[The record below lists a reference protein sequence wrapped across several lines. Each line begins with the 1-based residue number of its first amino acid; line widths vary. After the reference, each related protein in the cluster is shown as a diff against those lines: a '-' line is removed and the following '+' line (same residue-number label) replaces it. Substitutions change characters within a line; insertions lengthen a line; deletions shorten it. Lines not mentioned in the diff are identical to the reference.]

1 MEYKMKCN
9 VCGKIFCYTD
19 KDLKENASNA
29 GMAALEAIGGL
40 ASTLGGGTIFHTQYL
55 TDQSNRHT
63 DKVIDY
69 SQCPY
74 CHSRNLS
81 PYTGNDKKPLN
92 ASGNLPDKSQ
102 ILINA
107 TAPTESLIKRAFLF
121 LEDGDWDSAA
131 AYCDSCLDKDPELA
145 KAYLGKLMAELHVH
159 SVEELGQHGAALS
172 RSKYYGKIL
181 RFGSEELTAQLSQI
195 SEKAKEKIKQL
206 AEIRKRLNDPDCSV
220 MVALNNERLMA
231 NCADGSV
238 HICGKPLQ
246 LFPQSQWRDL
256 RQIGLGYKDAVGL
269 RFDGSVIA
277 CGETRSIENSVST
290 WEDIKSISISSY
302 SLLGLRNDGTVQ
314 ACGDDRQC
322 AVSDW
327 KGILQIETDS
337 EDTFG
342 LCDDGTVKWCGN
354 HPNLWS
360 CIPDVRNAKRI
371 KCKDGRLKIIK
382 QDGKVE
388 WVSNGIESGTS
399 VWANVTDVST
409 SIDMITGL
417 KRDGT
422 VVAKI
427 TNLYGESDGSA
438 ELIDW
443 NNIVALESG
452 DLYTVGLKE
461 DGTVVARCSCGIH
474 DLGATNVT
482 DWTNIVAIKADI
494 SITLGIC
501 ADGTIV
507 YCGETPDE
515 GFDVSNIRLFNDI
528 SDLDKNIER
537 NRERRRVAEQAAAAK
552 RAEEQ
557 RKAEERRKARIS
569 ELEAQREKIIKE
581 LENTKGLFAFTK
593 KKKMQTQISNIDA
606 ELNNQKNN
614 NSIFW
619 EVIMHEILWNG
630 LRRDCW

>member
-1 MEYKMKCN
+1 MEYRMKCN

-55 TDQSNRHT
+55 TDQSNRYT

-92 ASGNLPDKSQ
+92 ALNNLPDKSQ
-102 ILINA
+102 VSIN
-107 TAPTESLIKRAFLF
+107 TSAPTESLIKRAFLF
-121 LEDGDWDSAA
+121 LEDGDWNSAV

-145 KAYLGKLMAELHVH
+145 EAYLGKLMAELHVH

-181 RFGSEELTAQLSQI
+181 RFGNEELTAQLSQI
-195 SEKAKEKIKQL
+195 SEKAQEKIKQL

-220 MVALNNERLMA
+220 MVVLNNKRLMA

-238 HICGKPLQ
+238 HICGKPLP
-246 LFPQSQWRDL
+246 LFSQSQWHDL
-256 RQIGLGYKDAVGL
+256 RQIGLGYEDAVGL
-269 RFDGSVIA
+269 RFDGTVIA
-277 CGETRSIENSVST
+277 CGETSGIENSVST

-302 SLLGLRNDGTVQ
+302 TLIGLRNDGSVQ
-314 ACGDDRQC
+314 ACGDDRQG

-327 KGILQIETDS
+327 KGILQIETNS
-337 EDTFG
+337 LDTFG
-342 LCDDGTVKWCGN
+342 LCDDGTVKWSGT
-354 HPNLWS
+354 HPDLCS

-371 KCKDGRLKIIK
+371 KCIGAELAIFK

-388 WVSNGIESGTS
+388 WVSDKIEGGTS
-399 VWANVTDVST
+399 AWANVTDVSNSVDT
-409 SIDMITGL
+409 IVGL

-422 VVAKI
+422 VVTET
-427 TNLYGESDGSA
+427 TNLYDESEDSA

-443 NNIVALESG
+443 TNIVALESG
-452 DLYTVGLKE
+452 NFYTVGLKE
-461 DGTVVARCSCGIH
+461 DGTVVARGACRIQ
-474 DLGATNVT
+474 DWGATNVT

-507 YCGETPDE
+507 YCGQTPDE

-528 SDLDKNIER
+528 SDLDQNIER
-537 NRERRRVAEQAAAAK
+537 NRERRRVVEQAAAAK
-552 RAEEQ
+552 RAEAQ

-593 KKKMQTQISNIDA
+593 KQKIQTQISNIDA
-606 ELNNQKNN
+606 ELNNLKNQ
-614 NSIFW
+614 
-619 EVIMHEILWNG
+619 
-630 LRRDCW
+630 